1 MYYYVL
7 QFLSAFLQPLHV
19 WLIKG
24 FGITPRHACLSD
36 KNTAWLT
43 AFRLYSLHLSVPC
56 QSSPPGQWMACQ
68 QTLREWHSKGEQIK
82 SDPLQTLRQMPFLSQ
97 PTQLTWVSG
106 WHQSILVIYCNGLA
120 SSSTLNTTDMW
131 CVKQRCCFTIKAVS
145 PNWLVLCITADF
157 QLNSTAEIIHSRPVN
172 AFHVGLYFS
181 NIQCHYGTLK

>member
-131 CVKQRCCFTIKAVS
+131 CVKKDVVLPSRPSVPTGWCSAS
-145 PNWLVLCITADF
+145 PLTSNSIPQPRSSTAD
-157 QLNSTAEIIHSRPVN
+157 QSMPSTSACISATYN
-172 AFHVGLYFS
+172 ATMGL
-181 NIQCHYGTLK
+181 